1 MVIFCSF
8 HNFELKKQKV
18 ILKQIYFRRR
28 VEIFKKSTKSR
39 KSLKEA
45 KKVEKTNHLMR
56 NCSKFYSTL
65 TETQAKDCEKEKLF
79 FK

>member
-28 VEIFKKSTKSR
+28 VEIFKTTTKSR

-45 KKVEKTNHLMR
+45 KKDRQKAKSQFHNRHCQADRLKSDR
-56 NCSKFYSTL
+56 NCQESKY
-65 TETQAKDCEKEKLF
+65 KI
-79 FK
+79 